1 MEFDLY
7 NQGKELLRSEDNLEW
22 INKITCWVKK
32 EKKYNIYVFQ
42 IIVENQEEIERY
54 YKTITASIAV
64 DFQSGLDKMI
74 EKWNIYTIFECKKDI
89 DLEIKMEIE
98 QDKYATRK
106 IVWDNLKE
114 EELNSREY
122 IIEHLFSLKIKEN
135 MVGTNDNKDDLLKQI
150 EREDL
155 KLYEILENNNLTLEK
170 KEAIYMKDENHE

>member
-1 MEFDLY
+1 
-7 NQGKELLRSEDNLEW
+7 
-22 INKITCWVKK
+22 
-32 EKKYNIYVFQ
+32 
-42 IIVENQEEIERY
+42 
-54 YKTITASIAV
+54 
-64 DFQSGLDKMI
+64 
-74 EKWNIYTIFECKKDI
+74 
-89 DLEIKMEIE
+89 MEIE

-135 MVGTNDNKDDLLKQI
+135 MVRTNDNKDDLLKQI